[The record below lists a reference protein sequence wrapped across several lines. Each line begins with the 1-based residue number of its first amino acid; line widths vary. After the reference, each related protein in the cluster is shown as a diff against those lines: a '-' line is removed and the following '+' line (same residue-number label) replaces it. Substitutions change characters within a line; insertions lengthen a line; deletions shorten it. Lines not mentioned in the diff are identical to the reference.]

1 MNKFFTLLVSAALSL
16 SLLNANA
23 TTVTITPAGSNY
35 DVTVDNI
42 TLNNLTAVKQGD
54 VNVIAVN
61 DANVS
66 MILRFTDV
74 NTLVADGSLNG
85 IGFHY
90 ATASATTFAS
100 QFQIPNGDFETWTSA
115 TTEPKNWHGFK
126 SASGSLA
133 SMAKGTLVSDNS
145 VRPGS
150 TGSKSALI
158 GSGSV
163 LGIVNNGTMTNGCL
177 YALSTTPDNTWN
189 HSEMDQASTDTDLNG
204 DRFYTALN
212 AAPDAINAWIKFSQ
226 GTANAEF
233 PYATLSA
240 IAFNGD
246 YYQDPEPKA
255 GDSYT
260 SGLFNTHTYSD
271 ADAANV
277 ASRVSAKA
285 QNQEISVCDW
295 TEMIIPFNYDKY
307 AGNNAA
313 ANAILITVSTNA
325 TPGKGSSGD
334 KVWIDDMALIYI
346 AGITNITATGLN
358 GFTFDP
364 ATHNYEISYEGA
376 PITLSADN
384 FTVTADGKAAIVV
397 KNVTDLGGGNYRIA
411 LGAVSA
417 DMVNSSLYTITVTRQ
432 PDDIWVMG
440 DVNGNNWAANVGA
453 KMTYNAETNEYTITL
468 TTNNRYYSYFSFTK
482 RLGENADDWATIAP
496 YRFGAKNVAEGGNF
510 VMREM
515 YLGEEIEL
523 AADGWINAFQLPAGE
538 FTLTI
543 KNLDGDRKL
552 IIDSESWPDP
562 ELLVYGS
569 FNAWSSYDECI
580 VMTPVSDGVYTTD
593 YVSVDNGDGYSYFKF
608 IKRHAGE
615 EFLNIGAVSDG
626 DFLVTTSC
634 LNTPLSITAENG
646 QAYKIPVGEY
656 TLTADLN
663 YMTLVIGSDD
673 IGVEGDVTGDGTT
686 DIDDVNAVINII
698 LKVKTQDDYPGA
710 SDLNNDGAVD
720 VDDMNLVINIIL
732 TSN

>member
-1 MNKFFTLLVSAALSL
+1 MNKFFTLLASATLSL

-23 TTVTITPAGSNY
+23 TTVTVTPSGSNY

-42 TLNNLTAVKQGD
+42 TLNSLTAVKQGD

-61 DANVS
+61 DANVT
-66 MILRFTDV
+66 MIVRFTDV
-74 NTLVADGSLNG
+74 NTLVADGVLNG
-85 IGFHY
+85 ATFHY
-90 ATASATTFAS
+90 ATEAAATFAS
-100 QFQIPNGDFETWTSA
+100 GFQISDSDFENWDETVMEPVSSWHSFKTCFGTWASSARDQSKLYRSDYTEAEIAANPNIGNHYATVESKNVLVSIANGTLTTGRLKAGSMSA
-115 TTEPKNWHGFK
+115 T
-126 SASGSLA
+126 
-133 SMAKGTLVSDNS
+133 
-145 VRPGS
+145 
-150 TGSKSALI
+150 
-158 GSGSV
+158 
-163 LGIVNNGTMTNGCL
+163 
-177 YALSTTPDNTWN
+177 NTSN
-189 HSEMDQASTDTDLNG
+189 HSEMDITKVYTDDYAQYGPYYVLLQAK
-204 DRFYTALN
+204 
-212 AAPDAINAWIKFSQ
+212 PDAIKSLLKVELLNSSDR
-226 GTANAEF
+226 
-233 PYATLSA
+233 ATLSA
-240 IAFNGD
+240 AITNGS
-246 YYQDPEPKA
+246 YYQEPQ
-255 GDSYT
+255 
-260 SGLFNTHTYSD
+260 D
-271 ADAANV
+271 ADYSSVVAATAGSQSIANC
-277 ASRVSAKA
+277 A
-285 QNQEISVCDW
+285 W
-295 TEMIIPFNYDKY
+295 TEYLFPFTYTE
-307 AGNNAA
+307 GVE
-313 ANAILITVSTNA
+313 ANAIMVTISTNA
-325 TPGKGSSGD
+325 NPGQGSGGD
-334 KVWIDDMALIYI
+334 KVSVDNVELVYNANV
-346 AGITNITATGLN
+346 TNITATGLN
-358 GFTFDP
+358 GFTFDA
-364 ATHNYEISYEGA
+364 ATHNYEISYEGT
-376 PITLSADN
+376 PLTLTADN

-440 DVNGNNWAANVGA
+440 DVNGNQWAADQGV
-453 KMTYNAETNEYTITL
+453 KMTYNAETKEYTITL
-468 TTNNRYYSYFSFTK
+468 TTNYRYYSYLSFTK
-482 RLGENADDWATIAP
+482 RLGENANDWTSIAP

-543 KNLDGDRKL
+543 KDLDGDRKL

-569 FNAWSSYDECI
+569 FNGWSGSYDECI
-580 VMTPVSDGVYTTD
+580 VMTPVSDGIYTTD
-593 YVSVDNGDGYSYFKF
+593 YESVDNGDGYSYFKF

-615 EFLNIGAVSDG
+615 EFLNIGAVSNG

-663 YMTLVIGSDD
+663 NMTLVIGSDY

-698 LKVKTQDDYPGA
+698 LKVKTQDDYPGSA
-710 SDLNNDGAVD
+710 DLNNDGTVD